1 MSIIRLLHISDI
13 HLTDHGE
20 PIWGVNTMEHFHRL
34 MNSVKQHS
42 DVNAIIVS
50 GDISNDGS
58 IWSYKYADGMFKEL
72 GIPTYWCIGNHDRPD
87 SLQGSISFCE
97 YLSEVNILDWGFI
110 MLNSVIPD
118 EINPDKNKA
127 RGFVSEEQLDLIR
140 NASARYENL
149 AIVLHHPPIET
160 GGWLDR
166 RILENRT
173 ALVETIREL
182 NNVKLVMY
190 GHIHCSTQI
199 KQDGVVYASAPAV
212 SYAFNNSLAKFEID
226 YGAEGY
232 NIIEIENGTISIMHY
247 LLNS

>member
-1 MSIIRLLHISDI
+1 MSRIRLLHISDI

-72 GIPTYWCIGNHDRPD
+72 GIPTYWCIGNHDRLD
-87 SLQGSISFCE
+87 SLQGSISYCE

-140 NASARYENL
+140 DASARYENL

-166 RILENRT
+166 RILDNRRD
-173 ALVETIREL
+173 LVSCIDECK
-182 NNVKLVMY
+182 NVKLVMY
-190 GHIHCSTQI
+190 GHIHCFTNFEHCNI
-199 KQDGVVYASAPAV
+199 RYTSAPAV
-212 SYAFNNSLAKFEID
+212 GYAFNNDLPKFEID

-232 NIIEIENGTISIMHY
+232 SIVEINDDNIKIECFKI
-247 LLNS
+247 

>member
-1 MSIIRLLHISDI
+1 MSRIRLLHISDI

-58 IWSYKYADGMFKEL
+58 IWSYKYADWMFKEL

-127 RGFVSEEQLDLIR
+127 RGFVSKEQLDLIKD
-140 NASARYENL
+140 ASTRYENL
-149 AIVLHHPPIET
+149 AIILHHPPIET

-166 RILENRT
+166 RILENRQT
-173 ALVETIREL
+173 LVETIDEL
-182 NNVKLVMY
+182 DNVKLVMY
-190 GHIHCSTQI
+190 GHIHCFTNFEYNDI
-199 KQDGVVYASAPAV
+199 RYTSAPAV
-212 SYAFNNSLAKFEID
+212 SYAFNNNLPKFEID
-226 YGAEGY
+226 HGAEGY
-232 NIIEIENGTISIMHY
+232 SIVEINEAHIKVEYFKI
-247 LLNS
+247 